1 MIQQFKVLFTYEQDD
16 ETGEVKVLNR
26 EVVNDDLPKAKKTSS
41 SKKAT
46 KKADESSEPQ
56 LILEENKY
64 SLNSAAVELL
74 GVEPED
80 RLDIKMEKRGKTR
93 VPVIGC
99 NTAFGT
105 QGGNRLTKS
114 NTVSY
119 RGKNHDVLAEY
130 GTVFSFKETDK
141 EGIYELVG
149 DLPIPEEKEDENVK
163 IVDEEVEEI
172 GRPEDLIG
180 VVDGDA
186 TELNADDIDF
196 NF

>member
-1 MIQQFKVLFTYEQDD
+1 M
-16 ETGEVKVLNR
+16 
-26 EVVNDDLPKAKKTSS
+26 
-41 SKKAT
+41 
-46 KKADESSEPQ
+46 
-56 LILEENKY
+56 
-64 SLNSAAVELL
+64 L
-74 GVEPED
+74 GVEADD
-80 RLDIKMEKRGKTR
+80 RVDIKFEKRDKVR

-119 RGKNHDVLAEY
+119 RGKNHDLLEEY

-141 EGIYELVG
+141 EGIFELIG
-149 DLPIPEEKEDENVK
+149 DKPIPEEKEDENVK

-172 GRPEDLIG
+172 GRPEDLVGI
-180 VVDGDA
+180 VDGDA
-186 TELNADDIDF
+186 TEINADDIDF

>member
-1 MIQQFKVLFTYEQDD
+1 MLFTYEQDD
-16 ETGEVKVLNR
+16 ETGEIKVIDR
-26 EVVNDDLPKAKKTSS
+26 ETVNDDLPKAKKTSS
-41 SKKAT
+41 SKKST
-46 KKADESSEPQ
+46 KKADENPNPE
-56 LILEENKY
+56 LTLEDNKY
-64 SLNSAAVELL
+64 CLNTAAVELL
-74 GVEPED
+74 GVEVDD
-80 RLDIKMEKRGKTR
+80 RLDIKFEKRDKVR

-119 RGKNHDVLAEY
+119 RGKNHDLLEEF

-141 EGIYELVG
+141 DGIFELVG
-149 DLPIPEEKEDENVK
+149 DKPIPTEKEDENVK

-172 GRPEDLIG
+172 GRPEDLVGI
-180 VVDGDA
+180 VDGDA

-196 NF
+196 KF

>member
-1 MIQQFKVLFTYEQDD
+1 MIQTFKVLFTYEQDD
-16 ETGEVKVLNR
+16 ETGEVKVINR
-26 EVVNDDLPKAKKTSS
+26 EVVNDDLPKPKKKTSAP
-41 SKKAT
+41 KKS
-46 KKADESSEPQ
+46 KADENPEPE
-56 LILEENKY
+56 LTLEDNKY
-64 SLNSAAVELL
+64 CLNTAAVELL
-74 GVEPED
+74 GVEAED
-80 RLDIKMEKRGKTR
+80 RIDIKFEKRDKVR

-119 RGKNHDVLAEY
+119 RGKNHDLLEEY

-141 EGIYELVG
+141 EGIYELIG
-149 DLPIPEEKEDENVK
+149 DKPIPEEKEDENVK

-172 GRPEDLIG
+172 GRPEDLVGI
-180 VVDGDA
+180 VDGDA
-186 TELNADDIDF
+186 TEINADDIDF

>member
-1 MIQQFKVLFTYEQDD
+1 MIQTFKVLFTYEQDD
-16 ETGEVKVLNR
+16 ETGEVKVVNR

-41 SKKAT
+41 PKKST
-46 KKADESSEPQ
+46 KKADENPNPE
-56 LILEENKY
+56 LTLEDNKY
-64 SLNSAAVELL
+64 CLNTAAVELL
-74 GVEPED
+74 GVEVDD
-80 RLDIKMEKRGKTR
+80 RLDIKFEKRDKVR

-119 RGKNHDVLAEY
+119 RGKNHDLLEEF

-141 EGIYELVG
+141 DGIFELVG
-149 DLPIPEEKEDENVK
+149 DKPIPTEKEDENVK

-172 GRPEDLIG
+172 GRPEDLVGI
-180 VVDGDA
+180 VDADA

-196 NF
+196 KF

>member
-186 TELNADDIDF
+186 TELNADDLDF

>member
-1 MIQQFKVLFTYEQDD
+1 MIQRFKVLFTYEQDD
-16 ETGEVKVLNR
+16 ETGEVKVINR

-41 SKKAT
+41 PKKS
-46 KKADESSEPQ
+46 KADENPEPE
-56 LILEENKY
+56 LILEDNKY
-64 SLNSAAVELL
+64 SLNTAAAELL
-74 GVEPED
+74 GVEADD
-80 RLDIKMEKRGKTR
+80 RIDIKFEKRDKVR

-119 RGKNHDVLAEY
+119 RGKNHDLLEEY

-141 EGIYELVG
+141 EGIFELVG
-149 DLPIPEEKEDENVK
+149 DKPLPEEKEDENVK

-172 GRPEDLIG
+172 GRPEDLVGITE
-180 VVDGDA
+180 GDA
-186 TELNADDIDF
+186 TEVNADDIDF

>member
-1 MIQQFKVLFTYEQDD
+1 MIQTFKVLFTYEQDD
-16 ETGEVKVLNR
+16 ETGEVKVINR
-26 EVVNDDLPKAKKTSS
+26 EVVNDDLPKAKKKTSTP
-41 SKKAT
+41 KKS
-46 KKADESSEPQ
+46 KADENPEPE
-56 LILEENKY
+56 LTLEDNKY
-64 SLNSAAVELL
+64 CLNTAAIELL
-74 GVEPED
+74 GVEVDD
-80 RLDIKMEKRGKTR
+80 RIDIKFEKRDKVR

-119 RGKNHDVLAEY
+119 RGKNHDLLEEY

-141 EGIYELVG
+141 EGIYELIG
-149 DLPIPEEKEDENVK
+149 DKPIPEEKEDENVK

-172 GRPEDLIG
+172 GRPEDLVGI
-180 VVDGDA
+180 VDGDA
-186 TELNADDIDF
+186 TEINADDIDF

>member
-16 ETGEVKVLNR
+16 ETGEVKVINR
-26 EVVNDDLPKAKKTSS
+26 EVINEDLPKAKKTSS
-41 SKKAT
+41 SKKSA
-46 KKADESSEPQ
+46 KKADENPNPE
-56 LILEENKY
+56 LTLEDNKY
-64 SLNSAAVELL
+64 VLNSAAIELL
-74 GVEPED
+74 GVEADD
-80 RLDIKMEKRGKTR
+80 RIDIKMEKQGKIR

-119 RGKNHDVLAEY
+119 RGKNRDLLAEY

-141 EGIYELVG
+141 EGIYQLIG
-149 DLPIPEEKEDENVK
+149 DKPLPEEKEDENVQ
-163 IVDEEVEEI
+163 IVDEDVAEI
-172 GRPEDLIG
+172 GRPEELEGIL
-180 VVDGDA
+180 DGDA
-186 TELNADDIDF
+186 TEVNVDDVDF

>member
-1 MIQQFKVLFTYEQDD
+1 MIQTFKVLFTYEQDD
-16 ETGEVKVLNR
+16 ETGEVKVINR
-26 EVVNDDLPKAKKTSS
+26 EVVNDDLPKAKKKTSTP
-41 SKKAT
+41 KKS
-46 KKADESSEPQ
+46 KADENPEPE
-56 LILEENKY
+56 LTLEDNKY
-64 SLNSAAVELL
+64 CLNTAAVELL
-74 GVEPED
+74 GVEAED
-80 RLDIKMEKRGKTR
+80 RIDIKFEKRDKVR

-119 RGKNHDVLAEY
+119 RGKNHDLLEEY

-141 EGIYELVG
+141 EGIYELIG
-149 DLPIPEEKEDENVK
+149 DKPIPEEKEDENVK

-172 GRPEDLIG
+172 GRPEDLVGI
-180 VVDGDA
+180 VDGDA
-186 TELNADDIDF
+186 TEINADDIDF

>member
-1 MIQQFKVLFTYEQDD
+1 MIQTFKVLFTYEQDD
-16 ETGEVKVLNR
+16 ETGEVKVVNR
-26 EVVNDDLPKAKKTSS
+26 EVVINDLPKAKKTSS
-41 SKKAT
+41 PKKST
-46 KKADESSEPQ
+46 KKADENPNPE
-56 LILEENKY
+56 LTLEDNKY
-64 SLNSAAVELL
+64 CLNTAAVELL
-74 GVEPED
+74 GVEVDD
-80 RLDIKMEKRGKTR
+80 RLDIKFEKRDKVR

-119 RGKNHDVLAEY
+119 RGKNHDLLEEF

-141 EGIYELVG
+141 DGIFELIG
-149 DLPIPEEKEDENVK
+149 DKPIPTEKEDENVK

-172 GRPEDLIG
+172 GRPEDLVGI
-180 VVDGDA
+180 VDGDA

-196 NF
+196 KF

>member
-16 ETGEVKVLNR
+16 ETGEVKVINR
-26 EVVNDDLPKAKKTSS
+26 EVVNDNLPKAKKTSS
-41 SKKAT
+41 KST
-46 KKADESSEPQ
+46 KKADENPEPE
-56 LILEENKY
+56 LILEDNKY
-64 SLNSAAVELL
+64 SLNTAAIELL
-74 GVEPED
+74 GVEADD
-80 RLDIKMEKRGKTR
+80 RIDIKFEKRGKGR
-93 VPVIGC
+93 VPVIGS

-119 RGKNHDVLAEY
+119 RGKNHDTLEGY

-141 EGIYELVG
+141 EGIFELVG
-149 DLPIPEEKEDENVK
+149 DKPIPEEKEDENIK
-163 IVDEEVEEI
+163 IVDDEVEEI

-180 VVDGDA
+180 ITEGDA
-186 TELNADDIDF
+186 TEVNADDIDF

>member
-1 MIQQFKVLFTYEQDD
+1 MIQTFKVLFTYEQDD
-16 ETGEVKVLNR
+16 ETGEVKVVNR

-41 SKKAT
+41 PKKST
-46 KKADESSEPQ
+46 KKADENPNPE
-56 LILEENKY
+56 LILEDNKY
-64 SLNSAAVELL
+64 CLNTAAVELL
-74 GVEPED
+74 DVEVDD
-80 RLDIKMEKRGKTR
+80 RLDIKFEKRDKVR

-119 RGKNHDVLAEY
+119 RGKNHDLLEEF

-141 EGIYELVG
+141 DGIFELVG
-149 DLPIPEEKEDENVK
+149 DKPIPTEKEDENVK

-172 GRPEDLIG
+172 GRPEDLVGI
-180 VVDGDA
+180 VDADA

-196 NF
+196 KF

>member
-16 ETGEVKVLNR
+16 ETGEVKVINR
-26 EVVNDDLPKAKKTSS
+26 EVVNDNLPKAKKTSS
-41 SKKAT
+41 KST
-46 KKADESSEPQ
+46 KKADENPEPE
-56 LILEENKY
+56 LILEDNKY
-64 SLNSAAVELL
+64 SLNTAAIELL
-74 GVEPED
+74 GVEADD
-80 RLDIKMEKRGKTR
+80 RIDIKFEKRGKGR
-93 VPVIGC
+93 VPVIGS

-119 RGKNHDVLAEY
+119 RGKNHDTLEEY

-141 EGIYELVG
+141 EGIFELVG
-149 DLPIPEEKEDENVK
+149 DKPIPEEKEDENIK
-163 IVDEEVEEI
+163 IVDDEVEEI

-180 VVDGDA
+180 ITEGDA
-186 TELNADDIDF
+186 TEVNADDIDF

>member
-1 MIQQFKVLFTYEQDD
+1 MIQTFKVLFTYEQDD
-16 ETGEVKVLNR
+16 ETGEVKVVNR

-41 SKKAT
+41 PKKST
-46 KKADESSEPQ
+46 KKADENPNPE
-56 LILEENKY
+56 LTLEDNKY
-64 SLNSAAVELL
+64 CLNTAAVELL
-74 GVEPED
+74 GVEVDD
-80 RLDIKMEKRGKTR
+80 RLDIKFEKRDKVR

-119 RGKNHDVLAEY
+119 RGKNHDLLEEF

-141 EGIYELVG
+141 DGIFELVG
-149 DLPIPEEKEDENVK
+149 DKPIPTENEDENVK

-172 GRPEDLIG
+172 GRPEDLVGI
-180 VVDGDA
+180 VDGDA

-196 NF
+196 KF

>member
-1 MIQQFKVLFTYEQDD
+1 MIQTFKVLFTYEQDD
-16 ETGEVKVLNR
+16 ETGEVKVINR
-26 EVVNDDLPKAKKTSS
+26 EVVNDDLPKPKKKTSAP
-41 SKKAT
+41 KKS
-46 KKADESSEPQ
+46 KADENPEPE
-56 LILEENKY
+56 LTLEDNKY
-64 SLNSAAVELL
+64 CLNTAAVELL
-74 GVEPED
+74 GVEAED
-80 RLDIKMEKRGKTR
+80 RIDIKFEKRDKVR

-119 RGKNHDVLAEY
+119 RGKNHDTLEEY

-141 EGIYELVG
+141 EGIFELIG
-149 DLPIPEEKEDENVK
+149 DKPIPEEKEDENVK

-172 GRPEDLIG
+172 GRPEDLVGI
-180 VVDGDA
+180 VDGDA
-186 TELNADDIDF
+186 TEINADDIDF

>member
-1 MIQQFKVLFTYEQDD
+1 MIQHFKVLFTYEQDD
-16 ETGEVKVLNR
+16 ETGEVKVINR
-26 EVVNDDLPKAKKTSS
+26 EVVNDDLPKPKKKTSAP
-41 SKKAT
+41 KKS
-46 KKADESSEPQ
+46 KADENPEPE
-56 LILEENKY
+56 LTLEDNKY
-64 SLNSAAVELL
+64 CLNTAAVELL
-74 GVEPED
+74 GVEAED
-80 RLDIKMEKRGKTR
+80 RIDIKFEKRDKVR

-119 RGKNHDVLAEY
+119 RGKNHDLLEEY

-141 EGIYELVG
+141 EGIFELIG
-149 DLPIPEEKEDENVK
+149 DKPIPEEKEDENVK

-172 GRPEDLIG
+172 GRPEDLVGI
-180 VVDGDA
+180 VDGDA
-186 TELNADDIDF
+186 TEINADDIDF

>member
-16 ETGEVKVLNR
+16 ETGEVKVINR
-26 EVVNDDLPKAKKTSS
+26 EVINEDLPKAKKTSS
-41 SKKAT
+41 SKKSA
-46 KKADESSEPQ
+46 KKADENPNPE
-56 LILEENKY
+56 LILEDNKY
-64 SLNSAAVELL
+64 VLNSAAVELL
-74 GVEPED
+74 GVEADD
-80 RLDIKMEKRGKTR
+80 RIDIKMEKQGKIR

-119 RGKNHDVLAEY
+119 RGKNRDLLAEY

-141 EGIYELVG
+141 EGIYQLIG
-149 DLPIPEEKEDENVK
+149 DKPLPEEKEDENVQ
-163 IVDEEVEEI
+163 IVDEDVAEI
-172 GRPEDLIG
+172 GRPEDLEGIL
-180 VVDGDA
+180 DGDA
-186 TELNADDIDF
+186 TEVNVDDVDF

>member
-1 MIQQFKVLFTYEQDD
+1 MIQTFKVLFTYEQDD
-16 ETGEVKVLNR
+16 ETGEVKVINR
-26 EVVNDDLPKAKKTSS
+26 EVVNDDLPKAKKKTSTP
-41 SKKAT
+41 KKS
-46 KKADESSEPQ
+46 KADENPEPE
-56 LILEENKY
+56 LILEDNKY
-64 SLNSAAVELL
+64 CLNTAAIELL
-74 GVEPED
+74 GVEAED
-80 RLDIKMEKRGKTR
+80 RIDIKFEKRDKVR

-119 RGKNHDVLAEY
+119 RGKNHDLLEEY

-149 DLPIPEEKEDENVK
+149 DKPIPEEKEDENVK

-172 GRPEDLIG
+172 GRPEDLVGI
-180 VVDGDA
+180 VDGDA
-186 TELNADDIDF
+186 TEINADDIDF

>member
-1 MIQQFKVLFTYEQDD
+1 MIQRFKVLFTYEQDD
-16 ETGEVKVLNR
+16 ETGEVKVINR

-41 SKKAT
+41 PKKS
-46 KKADESSEPQ
+46 KADENPEPE
-56 LILEENKY
+56 LILEDNKY
-64 SLNSAAVELL
+64 SLNTAAVELL
-74 GVEPED
+74 GVEADD
-80 RLDIKMEKRGKTR
+80 RIDIKFEKRDKVR

-119 RGKNHDVLAEY
+119 RGKNHDLLEEY

-141 EGIYELVG
+141 EGIFELVG
-149 DLPIPEEKEDENVK
+149 DQPLPEEKEDENVK

-172 GRPEDLIG
+172 GRPEDLVGI
-180 VVDGDA
+180 VEGDA
-186 TELNADDIDF
+186 TEVNADDIDF

>member
-1 MIQQFKVLFTYEQDD
+1 MIQTFKVLFTYEQDD
-16 ETGEVKVLNR
+16 ETGEVKVINR
-26 EVVNDDLPKAKKTSS
+26 EVVNDDLPKPKKKTSAP
-41 SKKAT
+41 KKS
-46 KKADESSEPQ
+46 KADENPEPE
-56 LILEENKY
+56 LTLEDNKY
-64 SLNSAAVELL
+64 CLNTAAVELL
-74 GVEPED
+74 GVEAED
-80 RLDIKMEKRGKTR
+80 RIDIKFEKRDKVR

-119 RGKNHDVLAEY
+119 RGKNHDLLEEY

-141 EGIYELVG
+141 EGIFELIG
-149 DLPIPEEKEDENVK
+149 DKPIPEEKEDDNVK

-172 GRPEDLIG
+172 GRPEDLEGIL
-180 VVDGDA
+180 DGDA
-186 TELNADDIDF
+186 TEVNADDINF

>member
-26 EVVNDDLPKAKKTSS
+26 EVINDDLPKAKKKTSAPKK
-41 SKKAT
+41 SKAN
-46 KKADESSEPQ
+46 ENPEPE
-56 LILEENKY
+56 LILEDNKY
-64 SLNSAAVELL
+64 VLNTAAVELL
-74 GVEPED
+74 GVEADD
-80 RLDIKMEKRGKTR
+80 RIDIKFEKKDKVRI
-93 VPVIGC
+93 PVIGC

-119 RGKNHDVLAEY
+119 RGKNHDTLEEY

-141 EGIYELVG
+141 EGIFELIG
-149 DLPIPEEKEDENVK
+149 DKPIPEEKEDENVK
-163 IVDEEVEEI
+163 IVDDEVEEI
-172 GRPEDLIG
+172 GRPEDLEGI
-180 VVDGDA
+180 VDGDA
-186 TELNADDIDF
+186 TEVDADEIDF

>member
-1 MIQQFKVLFTYEQDD
+1 MFTYEQDD
-16 ETGEVKVLNR
+16 ETGEVKVINR
-26 EVVNDDLPKAKKTSS
+26 EVVNDDLPKAKKKTSTP
-41 SKKAT
+41 KKS
-46 KKADESSEPQ
+46 KADENPEPE
-56 LILEENKY
+56 LILEDNKY
-64 SLNSAAVELL
+64 SLNTAAIELL
-74 GVEPED
+74 GVEADD
-80 RLDIKMEKRGKTR
+80 RIDIKFEKRDKVR

-119 RGKNHDVLAEY
+119 RGKNHDLLEEY

-141 EGIYELVG
+141 EGIFELIG
-149 DLPIPEEKEDENVK
+149 DKPIPEEKEDENVK

-172 GRPEDLIG
+172 GRPEDLVGI
-180 VVDGDA
+180 VDGDA
-186 TELNADDIDF
+186 TEVNADDIDF